1 MAPNLLTGKL
11 VRLCIFDPEKDSEA
25 LARWNRDSEY
35 QQLLSSGP
43 SYLWTAK
50 QVKEWSEKHQDEL
63 YSFGIHK
70 LDDDCLI
77 GNCELSGIDWVSGN
91 CWVGIGIGE
100 RALWGKGYG
109 TEAMDLIVRYA
120 FETLNLKRVS
130 LTVFQ
135 YNERA
140 VKSYLK
146 VGFVEE
152 GRFRQW
158 MQRRG
163 VRYDLIFMGLLR
175 SEWEERQEAAVSMTM
190 VGQT

>member
-1 MAPNLLTGKL
+1 MAANPLVGNL
-11 VRLCIFDPEKDSEA
+11 VRLCVFDPEKDSEA

-35 QQLLSSGP
+35 QSLLSSGP
-43 SYLWTAK
+43 SYLWTTK
-50 QVKEWSEKHQDEL
+50 QVKEWSEKHQDDL
-63 YSFGIHK
+63 YSFGIHI
-70 LDDDCLI
+70 LGDDRLI
-77 GNCELSGIDWVSGN
+77 GTTELSGIDWVAGN

-100 RALWGKGYG
+100 RELWGKGYG

-120 FETLNLKRVS
+120 FESLNLKRVS

-152 GRFRQW
+152 GRFREW

-163 VRYDLIFMGLLR
+163 ARYDLIFMGLLR
-175 SEWEERQEAAVSMTM
+175 SEWEERQEVSVSVSI